1 MLDKRKNRFVDFI
14 KENSAFVILV
24 FMLVLGAVLYESFMT
39 LYNMTNVLRQVSFT
53 GIVAVGMMFVI
64 LTGGIDLSVGSIFAF
79 AGVFASY
86 LYDFPVVIMVI
97 IVLIATTLMGTLNG
111 IIVARWNMPPFIV
124 TLATMMGIRGIC
136 LLLTD
141 GGVTR
146 NISNEAFSVLG
157 RGRVV
162 GFIPVPAL
170 IFILVVIISGLIL
183 KYTPYGRTLY
193 AVGGNEDASKMMAI
207 SVKKTKASAYAI
219 SGFCAGL
226 AGLLMASRMS
236 SGEPVAGTGY
246 EMNAI
251 SAVVLGGTLM
261 SGGKGTIQGTF
272 FGALVMGLLNNL
284 MNMQGN
290 ITAQMQNVITG
301 ALLLVIII
309 IQSRM
314 YKTENA

>member
-1 MLDKRKNRFVDFI
+1 MADKRKFGLFDFI
-14 KENSAFVILV
+14 KENSAFVILLG
-24 FMLVLGAVLYESFMT
+24 MLVLGAILYDNFMT

-53 GIVAVGMMFVI
+53 GVVAIGMMFVI
-64 LTGGIDLSVGSIFAF
+64 LTGGIDLSVGSVFAL
-79 AGVFASY
+79 AGVLASY
-86 LYDFPVVIMVI
+86 LHDLPVILMLI
-97 IVLIATTLMGTLNG
+97 IVLIATTLLGTLNG
-111 IIVARWNMPPFIV
+111 LIVAKWKMPPFIV
-124 TLATMMGIRGIC
+124 TLATMMGIRGVA

-146 NISNEAFSVLG
+146 NISNEAFKVLG
-157 RGRVV
+157 RGRIL
-162 GFIPVPAL
+162 GFVPVPAL
-170 IFILVVIISGLIL
+170 IFIVVVLIAGLVL

-193 AVGGNEDASKMMAI
+193 AVGGNEDASRMMAI
-207 SVKKTKASAYAI
+207 NVQKTKISAYAI

-236 SGEPVAGTGY
+236 SGEPVAGQGY

-261 SGGKGTIQGTF
+261 SGGKGTIQGAF
-272 FGALVMGLLNNL
+272 FGAIVMGLLNNL
-284 MNMQGN
+284 MNMQGD
-290 ITAQMQNVITG
+290 ISAQMQNVITG

-309 IQSRM
+309 VQSRM